1 MAGQK
6 VCQASSISSMSA
18 AASAIDRG
26 GVGTEYRWIAGS
38 AHASSKKFASEFDQ
52 GLSMATPS
60 DNVTTGGSVAGFS
73 PMSTGTCFTSCA
85 SGPYNGWPLSCGR
98 A

>member
-1 MAGQK
+1 VPRLPSTIVDAQRPTKSAEAASAIAKATPDGRPDEANF
-6 VCQASSISSMSA
+6 CQASLDFVDER

-52 GLSMATPS
+52 G
-60 DNVTTGGSVAGFS
+60 
-73 PMSTGTCFTSCA
+73 
-85 SGPYNGWPLSCGR
+85 
-98 A
+98 